1 MRARNTVKEEL
12 VRQKAIE
19 LVVASGIE
27 GFSVNKLAR
36 ACGISVATLYIYYR
50 DKDDLLIKIAVEEA
64 QRMTATMLAD
74 FNPDLSFAEGLR
86 QQWKNRARFILEN
99 PDAAQFLQLLHA
111 SSYQPQVHAA
121 MVKDFQA
128 TMGQF
133 MANAVRRG
141 EINPMPLEVYWSVAF
156 APLYNLLRFHNE
168 GRSLAGKP
176 FVLTDAVLWQTFEL
190 VLKALKK
197 DPAP

>member
-86 QQWKNRARFILEN
+86 QHGGRHALG
-99 PDAAQFLQLLHA
+99 LLNG
-111 SSYQPQVHAA
+111 
-121 MVKDFQA
+121 DF
-128 TMGQF
+128 
-133 MANAVRRG
+133 N
-141 EINPMPLEVYWSVAF
+141 
-156 APLYNLLRFHNE
+156 
-168 GRSLAGKP
+168 
-176 FVLTDAVLWQTFEL
+176 
-190 VLKALKK
+190 
-197 DPAP
+197 